1 MQSAPVN
8 SPSIVPPARIG
19 FVGLGQMGHPMASK
33 LSGAGYGIAAHDAN
47 PGTLRR
53 ACESTGAEAPGSL
66 KAAAERCEAVIT
78 MLPDGNA
85 VRAVVFGS
93 GGTGDCLVAG
103 LSRGSVLIDM
113 SSSSP
118 LGTRELGARLAE
130 RGVAMLD
137 APVSGG
143 VRKARDATL
152 SIMVGGDAHSIA
164 RCRPI
169 LESMGRQIFLTGPL
183 GSGHAMKAINNYVS
197 AAGLVAAAEGV
208 LAAQRFGLDPGNVVD
223 ILNASTGMN
232 NSTLNKFHQFIL
244 SRAFDSGFSLDLMV
258 KDLKTA
264 LEVAR
269 STGSPAPLAEACL
282 EAWTEAQAALGS
294 GPDHT
299 AVVQHWEK
307 LAGTELGKK
316 HD

>member
-1 MQSAPVN
+1 MPSASVN
-8 SPSIVPPARIG
+8 SPSIAPPAAVG
-19 FVGLGQMGHPMASK
+19 FVGPGKMGNPMARN
-33 LSGAGYGIAAHDAN
+33 LARAGYGIVAHDLDPNA
-47 PGTLRR
+47 LRR
-53 ACESTGAEAPGSL
+53 ARDATGAEAPGSL
-66 KAAAERCEAVIT
+66 KAMASRCEAVIT

-93 GGTGDCLVAG
+93 GGSADCLLAG
-103 LSRGSVLIDM
+103 LSRGSILVDM

-143 VRKARDATL
+143 VRKAADATL
-152 SIMVGGDAHSIA
+152 SIMVGGDAQSIA
-164 RCRPI
+164 RSLPI
-169 LESMGRQIFLTGPL
+169 LEAMGRQIFLTGPL
-183 GSGHAMKAINNYVS
+183 GPGHAMKALNNYVS

-244 SRAFDSGFSLDLMV
+244 SRTFDSGFSLDLMV
-258 KDLKTA
+258 KDLNTA

-269 STGSPAPLAEACL
+269 STGSPARLAGACL
-282 EAWTEAQAALGS
+282 EA
-294 GPDHT
+294 
-299 AVVQHWEK
+299 
-307 LAGTELGKK
+307 
-316 HD
+316 

>member
-1 MQSAPVN
+1 MPSASVN
-8 SPSIVPPARIG
+8 SLTIVPPAPVG
-19 FVGLGQMGHPMASK
+19 FVGLGKMGHPMARR
-33 LSGAGYGIAAHDAN
+33 LSGAGYRIVAHDLDPNA
-47 PGTLRR
+47 LRR
-53 ACESTGAEAPGSL
+53 ARDATGAEAPGSL
-66 KAAAERCEAVIT
+66 KAMASRCEAVVT
-78 MLPDGNA
+78 MLPDGEA

-93 GGTGDCLVAG
+93 GGTGDCLLAG
-103 LSRGSVLIDM
+103 LSLGSVLVDM

-143 VRKARDATL
+143 VRKAADAAL
-152 SIMVGGDAHSIA
+152 SIMVGGDAQIIA

-169 LESMGRQIFLTGPL
+169 LEAMGSQIFMTGPL
-183 GSGHAMKAINNYVS
+183 GSGHAMKALNNYVS

-244 SRAFDSGFSLDLMV
+244 SRAFDSGFSLELMV

-294 GPDHT
+294 GLDHT
-299 AVVQHWEK
+299 AVVRHWEK
-307 LAGTELGKK
+307 LAGSELGRK
-316 HD
+316 HG

>member
-1 MQSAPVN
+1 MQSASVN
-8 SPSIVPPARIG
+8 SASIVPPAPVG
-19 FVGLGQMGHPMASK
+19 FVGLGKMGYPMACR
-33 LSGAGYGIAAHDAN
+33 LSGAGYRIVAHDLDPNA
-47 PGTLRR
+47 LRR
-53 ACESTGAEAPGSL
+53 ARDAAGAEAPGSL
-66 KAAAERCEAVIT
+66 KAMASRCEAVIT
-78 MLPDGNA
+78 MLPDGEA
-85 VRAVVFGS
+85 VRAAVLGP
-93 GGTGDCLVAG
+93 GGDEGLLAG
-103 LSRGSVLIDM
+103 FPRGSVLIDM

-118 LGTRELGARLAE
+118 LGTRALGARLAG

-143 VRKARDATL
+143 VRKAADATL

-169 LESMGRQIFLTGPL
+169 LEAMGRQIFLTGPL

-232 NSTLNKFHQFIL
+232 NSTLNKLHQFIL

-282 EAWTEAQAALGS
+282 RAWSDAQTALGP
-294 GPDHT
+294 GLDHT
-299 AVVQHWEK
+299 AVVGYWEK
-307 LAGTELGKK
+307 LAGTELGTKT
-316 HD
+316 

>member
-1 MQSAPVN
+1 MPSASVN
-8 SPSIVPPARIG
+8 SPSIARPAAVG
-19 FVGLGQMGHPMASK
+19 FVGLGKMGSPMARR
-33 LSGAGYGIAAHDAN
+33 LSGAGYRIVAHDLDPNA
-47 PGTLRR
+47 LRR
-53 ACESTGAEAPGSL
+53 ARDATGAEAPGSL
-66 KAAAERCEAVIT
+66 KAMASRCEAVIT

-118 LGTRELGARLAE
+118 LGTPELGGRLAE

-137 APVSGG
+137 APGSGG
-143 VRKARDATL
+143 GREAPDATPSL
-152 SIMVGGDAHSIA
+152 MVGGDAHSIA

-258 KDLKTA
+258 KDLNTA

-269 STGSPAPLAEACL
+269 STGSPARLADAC
-282 EAWTEAQAALGS
+282 
-294 GPDHT
+294 P
-299 AVVQHWEK
+299 
-307 LAGTELGKK
+307 
-316 HD
+316 

>member
-1 MQSAPVN
+1 
-8 SPSIVPPARIG
+8 
-19 FVGLGQMGHPMASK
+19 
-33 LSGAGYGIAAHDAN
+33 
-47 PGTLRR
+47 
-53 ACESTGAEAPGSL
+53 
-66 KAAAERCEAVIT
+66 

-93 GGTGDCLVAG
+93 GGTGDCLV
-103 LSRGSVLIDM
+103 RGPLPRSVLIDM
-113 SSSSP
+113 
-118 LGTRELGARLAE
+118 TRLSAGHARARRAARE

-152 SIMVGGDAHSIA
+152 SIMVGGDAHNIA

-223 ILNASTGMN
+223 ISTRRPG
-232 NSTLNKFHQFIL
+232 
-244 SRAFDSGFSLDLMV
+244 
-258 KDLKTA
+258 
-264 LEVAR
+264 
-269 STGSPAPLAEACL
+269 
-282 EAWTEAQAALGS
+282 
-294 GPDHT
+294 
-299 AVVQHWEK
+299 
-307 LAGTELGKK
+307 
-316 HD
+316 

>member
-1 MQSAPVN
+1 MQSASVN
-8 SPSIVPPARIG
+8 SASIVPPAPVG
-19 FVGLGQMGHPMASK
+19 FVGLGKMGYPMACR
-33 LSGAGYGIAAHDAN
+33 LSGAGYRIVAHDLDPNA
-47 PGTLRR
+47 LRR
-53 ACESTGAEAPGSL
+53 ARDAAGAEAPGSL
-66 KAAAERCEAVIT
+66 KAMASRCEAVIT
-78 MLPDGNA
+78 MLPDGEA
-85 VRAVVFGS
+85 VRAAVLGP
-93 GGTGDCLVAG
+93 GGDEGLLAG
-103 LSRGSVLIDM
+103 FPRGSVLIDM

-118 LGTRELGARLAE
+118 LGTRALGARLAE

-143 VRKARDATL
+143 VRKAADATL

-169 LESMGRQIFLTGPL
+169 LEAMGRQIFLTGPL

-244 SRAFDSGFSLDLMV
+244 SRALDRIAGPVRPGLPRSLDRS
-258 KDLKTA
+258 A
-264 LEVAR
+264 GGAR
-269 STGSPAPLAEACL
+269 PGTGSHRRRAILGEARRNGARG
-282 EAWTEAQAALGS
+282 ET
-294 GPDHT
+294 
-299 AVVQHWEK
+299 
-307 LAGTELGKK
+307 
-316 HD
+316 